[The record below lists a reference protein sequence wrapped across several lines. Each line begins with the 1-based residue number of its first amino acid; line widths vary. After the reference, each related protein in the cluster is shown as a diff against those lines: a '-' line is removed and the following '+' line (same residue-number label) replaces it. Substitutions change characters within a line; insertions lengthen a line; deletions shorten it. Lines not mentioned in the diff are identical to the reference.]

1 MLVIHTADIH
11 IGVENYSRPDPES
24 RTSSR
29 LQDFLTSFD
38 ELVDYAI
45 DEKAD
50 LVLVCGDA
58 YKSRNPTQ
66 THQREFVKR
75 ISRLAQK
82 GIQVFLVAGNHD
94 SPNVPG
100 PATTLD
106 IFSTLEIENVHVAS
120 ELKTEVI
127 KTPNGN
133 IQIISLPWIR
143 KGDFMSLS
151 EYNQLSNENL
161 NKAIEEKLIAGLNKE
176 IENLDSSLPSILAS
190 HVSVDLAKT
199 SSEKSMTLGKDYIL
213 PTKSLANRNLDY
225 VALGHVHRHQVLND
239 DPPVVYSGSLERID
253 FGEEKDSKGFCAI
266 TISTST
272 DNRNRIESYK
282 FVEVNA
288 RRFKTISIV
297 IEDTD
302 KYPND
307 KILSEIEK
315 HEIKDAIVQVIVDVH
330 ASRYR
335 EVSEKIIREKLS
347 KAHFIAAVR
356 KNVISESKNR
366 LGKELH
372 ESVPPMEALEAFLKE
387 RDIDG
392 GKMRLLLEKGQ
403 TLMFENPP
411 KQP

>member
-75 ISRLAQK
+75 ISKLAKK
-82 GIQVFLVAGNHD
+82 GIQVFLLAGNHD
-94 SPNVPG
+94 SPNIPG

-106 IFSTLEIENVHVAS
+106 IFSTLEIENVYVAS

-161 NKAIEEKLIAGLNKE
+161 NKAIEEKLIEGLNKE

-266 TISTST
+266 TISTGI

-302 KYPND
+302 EYPND

-315 HEIKDAIVQVIVDVH
+315 HEIKDAVVQVIVDVH

-335 EVSEKIIREKLS
+335 EVSDKIIREKLS

-392 GKMRLLLEKGQ
+392 EKMRLLLEKGQ

>member
-75 ISRLAQK
+75 ISKLAQK
-82 GIQVFLVAGNHD
+82 GIQVFLLAGNHD

-127 KTPNGN
+127 KTANGN
-133 IQIISLPWIR
+133 IQIISLPWVR

-161 NKAIEEKLIAGLNKE
+161 NKAIEKKLIEDLNTE
-176 IENLDSSLPSILAS
+176 IGNLDSSMPSILAS

-213 PTKSLANRNLDY
+213 PTKSLASNKLDY
-225 VALGHVHRHQVLND
+225 VALGHVHKHQVLND
-239 DPPVVYSGSLERID
+239 DPLVVYSGSLERID

-266 TISTST
+266 SISSAA
-272 DNRNRIESYK
+272 DNGNRIESYK
-282 FVEVNA
+282 FVEVKA

-302 KYPND
+302 EYPND
-307 KILSEIEK
+307 KILSEINK

-335 EVSEKIIREKLS
+335 EISDKIIREKLS
-347 KAHFIAAVR
+347 TAHFIAAVR

-366 LGKELH
+366 LGKKLH
-372 ESVPPMEALEAFLKE
+372 ESVPPMEALKAFLKE
-387 RDIDG
+387 RDIDEK
-392 GKMRLLLEKGQ
+392 KMRLLLEKGQ
-403 TLMFENPP
+403 TLMVENPP
-411 KQP
+411 NQP

>member
-75 ISRLAQK
+75 ISKLAQK
-82 GIQVFLVAGNHD
+82 GIQVFLLAGNHD

-127 KTPNGN
+127 KTANGN

-151 EYNQLSNENL
+151 GYNQLSNENL

-266 TISTST
+266 TISTGI

-288 RRFKTISIV
+288 RRFKTISII

-302 KYPND
+302 EYPND

-335 EVSEKIIREKLS
+335 EISDKIIREKLS
-347 KAHFIAAVR
+347 TAHFIAAVR

-366 LGKELH
+366 LGKKLH
-372 ESVPPMEALEAFLKE
+372 ESVPPMEALKAFLKE
-387 RDIDG
+387 RDIDEK
-392 GKMRLLLEKGQ
+392 KMRLLLEKGQ
-403 TLMFENPP
+403 TLMVENPP
-411 KQP
+411 NQP

>member
-45 DEKAD
+45 NEKAD

-75 ISRLAQK
+75 ISKLAQK
-82 GIQVFLVAGNHD
+82 GIQVFLLAGNHD

-106 IFSTLEIENVHVAS
+106 IFSTLEIENVHVAN

-127 KTPNGN
+127 KTANGN
-133 IQIISLPWIR
+133 IQIISLPWVR

-161 NKAIEEKLIAGLNKE
+161 NKAIEKKLIEDLNTE
-176 IENLDSSLPSILAS
+176 IENLDSSMPSILAS

-213 PTKSLANRNLDY
+213 PTKSLASNKLDY
-225 VALGHVHRHQVLND
+225 VALGHIHKHQVLND

-266 TISTST
+266 SISTGI
-272 DNRNRIESYK
+272 DKGNRIESYK
-282 FVEVNA
+282 FVEVKA

-302 KYPND
+302 EYPND

-335 EVSEKIIREKLS
+335 EISDKIIREKLS
-347 KAHFIAAVR
+347 TAHFIAAVR

-366 LGKELH
+366 LGKKLH

-387 RDIDG
+387 RDIDE
-392 GKMRLLLEKGQ
+392 KKIRLLLEKGQ

-411 KQP
+411 SQP

>member
-11 IGVENYSRPDPES
+11 IGVENYSRPHPES

-38 ELVDYAI
+38 ELVNYAI
-45 DEKAD
+45 NEKAD

-75 ISRLAQK
+75 ISKLAQR
-82 GIQVFLVAGNHD
+82 GIQVFLLAGNHD
-94 SPNVPG
+94 SPNIPG

-151 EYNQLSNENL
+151 EYSQLSNENL
-161 NKAIEEKLIAGLNKE
+161 NKAIEKKLIADLNKE

-190 HVSVDLAKT
+190 HVSVDLAIT

-213 PTKSLANRNLDY
+213 PTKSLANRKLDY

-266 TISTST
+266 TISTDT
-272 DNRNRIESYK
+272 DKRNRLESYK

-297 IEDTD
+297 IEDKD
-302 KYPND
+302 EYPNS
-307 KILSEIEK
+307 KILSEIEN
-315 HEIKDAIVQVIVDVH
+315 HEIKDTIVQVIVDVQ

-335 EVSEKIIREKLS
+335 EISDKMIREKLS
-347 KAHFIAAVR
+347 NAHFIAAVR

-366 LGKELH
+366 LGKEFH
-372 ESVPPMEALEAFLKE
+372 ESILPMEALEAFLKK
-387 RDIDG
+387 RDLDEN
-392 GKMRLLLEKGQ
+392 KLRLLLEKGQ

-411 KQP
+411 DPP

>member
-75 ISRLAQK
+75 ISKLAQK
-82 GIQVFLVAGNHD
+82 GIQVFLLAGNHD
-94 SPNVPG
+94 SPNIPG

-127 KTPNGN
+127 KTANGN
-133 IQIISLPWIR
+133 IQIISLPWVR

-161 NKAIEEKLIAGLNKE
+161 NKAIEKKLVEDLNTE
-176 IENLDSSLPSILAS
+176 IGNLDSSMPSILAS

-213 PTKSLANRNLDY
+213 PTESLASNKLDY
-225 VALGHVHRHQVLND
+225 VALGHVHKHQVLND

-266 TISTST
+266 SISTGT
-272 DNRNRIESYK
+272 DKGNRIESYK
-282 FVEVNA
+282 FVEVKA

-302 KYPND
+302 EYPND
-307 KILSEIEK
+307 KILSEINK

-335 EVSEKIIREKLS
+335 EISDKIIREKLS
-347 KAHFIAAVR
+347 TAHFIAAVR

-366 LGKELH
+366 LGKKLH

-387 RDIDG
+387 RNIDEK
-392 GKMRLLLEKGQ
+392 KMRLLLEKGQ
-403 TLMFENPP
+403 TLMSENPP
-411 KQP
+411 NQP